1 LSTTHE
7 SPQHYKALWSLSI
20 RLMWS

>member
-7 SPQHYKALWSLSI
+7 SPHNTIRLWSLSI